1 MTDPWVKRVT
11 IGASTVYLGDC
22 LKILPALGHV
32 DAIVT
37 DPPYGIGAD
46 SATAKNKGKYGW
58 KYYGESNWD
67 VDRPDREIF
76 DLMLKQSD
84 LQIIWGGNYFTD
96 YLPPTMRW
104 LIWDKGQRDFSLADG
119 EVAWTNQM
127 KALRIISYSRGKAL
141 SRRDGN
147 FHPTQKPIDLCCRA
161 MSNHNVKICLDL
173 FGGSGSTLIAC
184 EKTKRTCYMMELAPC
199 YVDVMIKRWQNLTGK
214 KAILASNN
222 KTFDELNDTEKAA

>member
-1 MTDPWVKRVT
+1 MTDPWIKRVV
-11 IGASTVYLGDC
+11 IGSSTLYLGDNR
-22 LKILPALGHV
+22 KILPELGHL

-46 SATAKNKGKYGW
+46 KARAKTKGKSGW

-67 VDRPDREIF
+67 IERPDREIF
-76 DLMLKQSD
+76 DLMLEQSD

-127 KALRIISYSRGKAL
+127 KALRIKTYSRGKAL

-147 FHPTQKPIDLCCRA
+147 FHPTQKPVEI
-161 MSNHNVKICLDL
+161 MEWCLTFIPEDKVIVDPYM
-173 FGGSGSTLIAC
+173 GSGSTGVACVNMGRRFIGIELDSIYFDITCTRLEKVRKEPDMFVIESEPVQEGLI
-184 EKTKRTCYMMELAPC
+184 
-199 YVDVMIKRWQNLTGK
+199 
-214 KAILASNN
+214 
-222 KTFDELNDTEKAA
+222 

>member
-1 MTDPWVKRVT
+1 MTDPWIKRVV
-11 IGASTVYLGDC
+11 IGASTIYLGDN
-22 LKILPALGHV
+22 LKILPALGHI

-46 SATAKNKGKYGW
+46 EARAKHKGSFGW
-58 KYYGESNWD
+58 KYYGESSWD
-67 VDRPDREIF
+67 IERPDQKIF
-76 DLMLKQSD
+76 DLMLEQSD

-127 KALRIISYSRGKAL
+127 KAMRIKTYSRGKAL

-147 FHPTQKPIDLCCRA
+147 FHPTQKPIEI
-161 MSNHNVKICLDL
+161 MEWCLTFIPNEKVVVDP
-173 FGGSGSTLIAC
+173 FMGSGSTGVACVNMGRCFIGIEIDSKYFDIAC
-184 EKTKRTCYMMELAPC
+184 SRLKEAR
-199 YVDVMIKRWQNLTGK
+199 K
-214 KAILASNN
+214 KPDMFVVEAKPVQKGL
-222 KTFDELNDTEKAA
+222 F

>member
-1 MTDPWVKRVT
+1 MTDPWVKRVV

-22 LKILPALGHV
+22 QKILPTFGHV

-46 SATAKNKGKYGW
+46 NATAKNKGNFGW

-67 VDRPDREIF
+67 AKRPAREIF
-76 DLMLKQSD
+76 DLMLEKSN

-119 EVAWTNQM
+119 EIAWTNQM
-127 KALRIISYSRGKAL
+127 KALRIMTYARGKAL
-141 SRRDGN
+141 ARRDGN
-147 FHPTQKPIDLCCRA
+147 FHPTQKPVEI
-161 MSNHNVKICLDL
+161 MEWCLTFIPEGMVIVDP
-173 FGGSGSTLIAC
+173 FMGSGSTGVACIKMGRPFIGIEVDPKYFDITCSRLMKAHSEPDMFIEPAKAVQETLI
-184 EKTKRTCYMMELAPC
+184 
-199 YVDVMIKRWQNLTGK
+199 
-214 KAILASNN
+214 
-222 KTFDELNDTEKAA
+222 

>member
-1 MTDPWVKRVT
+1 MTDPWIKRVV

-22 LKILPALGHV
+22 LKILPVLGRL

-46 SATAKNKGKYGW
+46 AARAKHKGKFGW
-58 KYYGESNWD
+58 KYYGESSWD
-67 VDRPDREIF
+67 IDRPGQEVF
-76 DLMLKQSD
+76 DLMRDQSD

-127 KALRIISYSRGKAL
+127 KAMRIKTYSRGKAL

-147 FHPTQKPIDLCCRA
+147 FHPTQKPVEI
-161 MSNHNVKICLDL
+161 MEWCLTFIPEDKVVVDP
-173 FGGSGSTLIAC
+173 FMGSGSTGVAC
-184 EKTKRTCYMMELAPC
+184 VNMGRRFIGIDVDPKYFDITCARLKDARKDPDMF
-199 YVDVMIKRWQNLTGK
+199 V
-214 KAILASNN
+214 
-222 KTFDELNDTEKAA
+222 TEAEPVQEEMGV

>member
-1 MTDPWVKRVT
+1 MTDPWIKRVV
-11 IGASTVYLGDC
+11 IGASTLYLGDN

-32 DAIVT
+32 GAIVT

-46 SATAKNKGKYGW
+46 ASRAKVKGKSGW
-58 KYYGESNWD
+58 AYYGESNWD
-67 VDRPDREIF
+67 VERPDREIF

-127 KALRIISYSRGKAL
+127 KAMRIKTYSRGKAL

-147 FHPTQKPIDLCCRA
+147 FHPTQKPVEIMEWCITFIPEE
-161 MSNHNVKICLDL
+161 NVVVDP
-173 FGGSGSTLIAC
+173 FMGSGSTGVAC
-184 EKTKRTCYMMELAPC
+184 VNMGRRFIGIDIDPKYFDITCSRLEEARKEPDMF
-199 YVDVMIKRWQNLTGK
+199 I
-214 KAILASNN
+214 
-222 KTFDELNDTEKAA
+222 TEAKPVQEGLL

>member
-147 FHPTQKPIDLCCRA
+147 FHPTQKPVEI
-161 MSNHNVKICLDL
+161 MEWCLTFIPDGKVVVDP
-173 FGGSGSTLIAC
+173 FMGSGSTGIAC
-184 EKTKRTCYMMELAPC
+184 INMGRPFIGIDIDPKYFDITCSRLEAALKEPDMFVTKVAP
-199 YVDVMIKRWQNLTGK
+199 VHNEQSSM
-214 KAILASNN
+214 
-222 KTFDELNDTEKAA
+222 F